1 MAKDFIA
8 AITLGTS
15 QIVGIVGRKEPD
27 GVKVLAY
34 ATEQSNGCIRKGVV
48 SNIDKTAN
56 CIRSIKTK
64 LDKQLAF
71 RDLGKIS
78 KVYVGIGGQS
88 IRSVKNTVSKVFV
101 SSTKIDRKIVKS
113 MQNESENVTYPNA
126 EVFNVISQE
135 YKIGSDLTTDPVG
148 TEGKSIRCE
157 YINVIANPRLR
168 DRVWNSF
175 KDANVSIADT
185 RLIPLVLGENLLT
198 EDEKRSGC
206 ILIDFGAETTTVSI
220 YRNNIL
226 RHLAVIPLGSNTI
239 NKDFDNG
246 MQIDYDWS
254 EAFKCEQAL
263 ALTDENEQEDDKV
276 FIINDIE
283 YKSSELQPVV
293 EARIKEILLNVTH
306 QIELSGFSINELLGG
321 IIITGRGSVLKA
333 LETAIQKNI
342 YNVKI
347 RNAQQN
353 FINISSISED
363 FDKCEDFVYLPALAL
378 LAAKKTTENCNAMVK
393 AGDMDNMF
401 DGKEPK
407 PDSQPY
413 PEDVQPF
420 VPEPEL
426 EPEPLP
432 EPKQVYESPKFTE
445 ELVIKPRPI
454 VTEEPKQTVEQVIH
468 REPEHFVQPEPVHEK
483 EPEVVSF
490 VETPMP
496 EPQPE
501 PKPEPMFKPRPAE
514 PEEHKH
520 SATKK
525 KNGNPFFDKLKKGI
539 QTLTDV
545 VTEEVDEPNN

>member
-135 YKIGSDLTTDPVG
+135 YKIGSDQTTDPVG

-168 DRVWNSF
+168 DRVWSSF

-185 RLIPLVLGENLLT
+185 RLIPLVLGENLIT

-263 ALTDENEQEDDKV
+263 AQTDENEQENDKL

-283 YKSSELQPVV
+283 YKASELQPVV

-321 IIITGRGSVLKA
+321 IIITGRGSALKA

-401 DGKEPK
+401 DGK
-407 PDSQPY
+407 
-413 PEDVQPF
+413 
-420 VPEPEL
+420 
-426 EPEPLP
+426 
-432 EPKQVYESPKFTE
+432 
-445 ELVIKPRPI
+445 
-454 VTEEPKQTVEQVIH
+454 
-468 REPEHFVQPEPVHEK
+468 
-483 EPEVVSF
+483 
-490 VETPMP
+490 
-496 EPQPE
+496 
-501 PKPEPMFKPRPAE
+501 
-514 PEEHKH
+514 
-520 SATKK
+520 
-525 KNGNPFFDKLKKGI
+525 
-539 QTLTDV
+539 
-545 VTEEVDEPNN
+545 

>member
-135 YKIGSDLTTDPVG
+135 YKIGSDQTTDPVG

-168 DRVWNSF
+168 DRVWSSF

-185 RLIPLVLGENLLT
+185 RLIPLVLGENLIT

-263 ALTDENEQEDDKV
+263 AQTDENEQENDKL

-283 YKSSELQPVV
+283 YKASELQPVV

-321 IIITGRGSVLKA
+321 IIITGRGSALKA

-407 PDSQPY
+407 PDTQPY
-413 PEDVQPF
+413 PENIQPF
-420 VPEPEL
+420 VPEPEPEPQP
-426 EPEPLP
+426 EPEPVYN
-432 EPKQVYESPKFTE
+432 EPKD
-445 ELVIKPRPI
+445 LADDLIIKQKP
-454 VTEEPKQTVEQVIH
+454 VFEEPKHVAEPVI
-468 REPEHFVQPEPVHEK
+468 PKEHERYIQPEPVREEK
-483 EPEVVSF
+483 VEVVSF
-490 VETPMP
+490 AETPTP

-501 PKPEPMFKPRPAE
+501 PKPEPVYKPKAAE
-514 PEEHKH
+514 PEEPKH
-520 SATKK
+520 TAPKK

>member
-135 YKIGSDLTTDPVG
+135 YKIGSDQTTDPVG

-168 DRVWNSF
+168 DRVWSSF

-185 RLIPLVLGENLLT
+185 RLIPLVLGENLIT

-263 ALTDENEQEDDKV
+263 AQTDENEQENDKL

-283 YKSSELQPVV
+283 YKASELQPVV

-321 IIITGRGSVLKA
+321 IIITGRGSALKA

-407 PDSQPY
+407 PDTQPY
-413 PEDVQPF
+413 PENIQPF
-420 VPEPEL
+420 VPEPEPEPQP
-426 EPEPLP
+426 EPEPVYN
-432 EPKQVYESPKFTE
+432 EPKDLTDD
-445 ELVIKPRPI
+445 LIIKQKP
-454 VTEEPKQTVEQVIH
+454 VFEEPKHVAEPVI
-468 REPEHFVQPEPVHEK
+468 PKEHERYIQPESVREEK
-483 EPEVVSF
+483 VEVVSF
-490 VETPMP
+490 AETPTP

-501 PKPEPMFKPRPAE
+501 PKPEPVYKPKAAE
-514 PEEHKH
+514 PEEPKH
-520 SATKK
+520 TAPKK

>member
-71 RDLGKIS
+71 RDLVKIS
-78 KVYVGIGGQS
+78 MVYVGFGGQS

-135 YKIGSDLTTDPVG
+135 YKIGSDQTTDPVG

-168 DRVWNSF
+168 DRVWSSF

-185 RLIPLVLGENLLT
+185 RLIPLVLGENLIT

-263 ALTDENEQEDDKV
+263 AQTDENEQENDKL

-283 YKSSELQPVV
+283 YKASELQPVV

-321 IIITGRGSVLKA
+321 IIITGRGSALKA

-407 PDSQPY
+407 PDTQPY
-413 PEDVQPF
+413 PENIQPF
-420 VPEPEL
+420 VPEPEPEPQP
-426 EPEPLP
+426 EPEPVYN
-432 EPKQVYESPKFTE
+432 EPKDLTDDLIIKQKPVFEESKHVAEPVIPK
-445 ELVIKPRPI
+445 
-454 VTEEPKQTVEQVIH
+454 
-468 REPEHFVQPEPVHEK
+468 EHERYIQPEPVREEK
-483 EPEVVSF
+483 VEVVSF
-490 VETPMP
+490 AETPTP

-501 PKPEPMFKPRPAE
+501 PKPEPVYKPKAAE
-514 PEEHKH
+514 PEEPKH
-520 SATKK
+520 TAPKK

>member
-135 YKIGSDLTTDPVG
+135 YKIGSDQTTDPVG

-168 DRVWNSF
+168 DRVWSSF

-185 RLIPLVLGENLLT
+185 RLIPLVLGENLIT

-263 ALTDENEQEDDKV
+263 AQTDENEQENDKL

-283 YKSSELQPVV
+283 YKASELQPVV

-321 IIITGRGSVLKA
+321 IIITGRGSALKA

-407 PDSQPY
+407 PDTQPY
-413 PEDVQPF
+413 PENIQPF
-420 VPEPEL
+420 VPEPEPEPQP
-426 EPEPLP
+426 EPEPVYN
-432 EPKQVYESPKFTE
+432 EPKDLTDDLIIKQKPVFEESKHVAEPVIPK
-445 ELVIKPRPI
+445 
-454 VTEEPKQTVEQVIH
+454 
-468 REPEHFVQPEPVHEK
+468 EHERYIQPEPVREEK
-483 EPEVVSF
+483 VEVVSF
-490 VETPMP
+490 AETPTP

-501 PKPEPMFKPRPAE
+501 PKPEPVYKPKAAE
-514 PEEHKH
+514 PEEPKH
-520 SATKK
+520 TAPKK